1 MQSVLKIID
10 DASNEREMA
19 ALFCPILAKR
29 SGSDHA
35 CAATPP
41 AVVCKDLSYVV
52 LTNNLR
58 CARHTGTRC
67 MSQVLG
73 NTLNK

>member
-1 MQSVLKIID
+1 MQSVLKMID
-10 DASNEREMA
+10 DASMGNGGA
-19 ALFCPILAKR
+19 FLSHFGKR

-52 LTNNLR
+52 LTKNLR
-58 CARHTGTRC
+58 CERHAGTRC
-67 MSQVLG
+67 MSQALE
-73 NTLNK
+73 NTLNE